1 MQLDNIQNLDSGAAG
16 AATDLDRK
24 SLRPGASLS
33 VAATNKDA
41 VQINP
46 ANRTYDHR
54 IYDELDHQLKRHR
67 ADLQALDSQLLKLD
81 EAIDN
86 DQKRLQEYR
95 LMLEEKYRART
106 RLVAV
111 RSAMARF
118 VEGLQA
124 KDAK

>member
-16 AATDLDRK
+16 AASDHEPK

-33 VAATNKDA
+33 VASTNL
-41 VQINP
+41 NP
-46 ANRTYDHR
+46 ASRSFDHR
-54 IYDELDHQLKRHR
+54 AYDELDHQLKRHR
-67 ADLQALDSQLLKLD
+67 SDLQALDNQLMKLD

-86 DQKRLQEYR
+86 DQKRVQEYR
-95 LMLEEKYRART
+95 MMLEEKYRART

-111 RSAMARF
+111 RNAMVRF

-124 KDAK
+124 KDGK